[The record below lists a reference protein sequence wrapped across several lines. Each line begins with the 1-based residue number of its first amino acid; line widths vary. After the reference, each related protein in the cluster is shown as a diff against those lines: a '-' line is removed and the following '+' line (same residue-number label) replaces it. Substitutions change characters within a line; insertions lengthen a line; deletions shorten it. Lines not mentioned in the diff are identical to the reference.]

1 MNQQKT
7 VESRVL
13 SILKDCPRARFDDMI
28 LIMHYY
34 NRYATYLRAG
44 ELPLNDLAFNYKV
57 YGLPCFETIRR
68 ARQRVQSLFPEYSR
82 SANPDDDSMV
92 SSSAFSEVTAMENEK
107 RKVGDYTVL
116 CAVNIGSREIILA
129 ENEQS
134 ANGERFLCCYGER
147 NDIFEKFTECA
158 VGDDYIDA
166 ALFFAERIKQ
176 DAERFREEVEKLD
189 IPVTVITE
197 ADCIPDHYKN
207 DINGK
212 IIAINPAILK
222 PEYQRA
228 DRQLY
233 YVTGGFGASAN
244 SRGSAVFC
252 KNLYDG
258 KITRYERMD
267 VLGEVKPE
275 RMPDWAKEKAAA
287 FSRTIQGK
295 DHER

>member
-1 MNQQKT
+1 
-7 VESRVL
+7 
-13 SILKDCPRARFDDMI
+13 
-28 LIMHYY
+28 
-34 NRYATYLRAG
+34 
-44 ELPLNDLAFNYKV
+44 
-57 YGLPCFETIRR
+57 
-68 ARQRVQSLFPEYSR
+68 
-82 SANPDDDSMV
+82 
-92 SSSAFSEVTAMENEK
+92 MENEK

-176 DAERFREEVEKLD
+176 DAERFRAEVENLD
-189 IPVTVITE
+189 IPVTVITQ

-222 PEYQRA
+222 PEYQRS

-244 SRGSAVFC
+244 ARGSAVFC

-258 KITRYERMD
+258 KNTRYERMD

-275 RMPDWAKEKAAA
+275 RMPDWEKEKAAA